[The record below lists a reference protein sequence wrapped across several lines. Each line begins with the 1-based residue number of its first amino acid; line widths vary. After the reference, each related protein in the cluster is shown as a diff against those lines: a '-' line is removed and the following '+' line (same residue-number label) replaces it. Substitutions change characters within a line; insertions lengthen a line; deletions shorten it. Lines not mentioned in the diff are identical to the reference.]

1 LVERPVFSSSNPA
14 SRTETLF
21 APSPNVSKLVGDAR
35 KSLFPGL
42 FSLAAKCFHN

>member
-21 APSPNVSKLVGDAR
+21 APSPNVSKLVGDAAQEH
-35 KSLFPGL
+35 FPRP
-42 FSLAAKCFHN
+42 FSLAPNCF